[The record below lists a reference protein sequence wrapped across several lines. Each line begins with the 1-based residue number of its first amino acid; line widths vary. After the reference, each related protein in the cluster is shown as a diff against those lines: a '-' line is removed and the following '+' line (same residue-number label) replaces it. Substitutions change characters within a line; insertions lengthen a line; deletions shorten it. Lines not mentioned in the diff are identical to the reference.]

1 MEVLIMKI
9 TEGYMQYLEY
19 KTYYRIVGECIGDK
33 KPLVLLHGGPGST
46 HNYFEVLDK
55 VAEDGRAVIM
65 YDQLGCGL
73 SATPSRPDLWNA
85 QTWIDEL
92 IQLRKHLNLDEI
104 HLLGQSWGG
113 MQTIQYACDYKPE
126 GVKSYILSSTL
137 PSASI
142 WEKEQRRRVAYLPKN
157 MQKAIAQAE
166 KTNDYSSKEY
176 QIAEAEFMLR
186 HCADEVT
193 PDSPECLRRP
203 KVSGTESYLTAWG
216 QNEFCPS
223 GTLKNFNFTKDI
235 ENIQEPC
242 LIISGL
248 LDLCS
253 PLVAKTMYDKIPNSE
268 WELFEYSRHMPFV
281 EENDKYIEILN
292 KWMNKN
298 D

>member
-1 MEVLIMKI
+1 MKI
-9 TEGYMQYLEY
+9 TEGYMPYLEY
-19 KTYYRIVGECIGDK
+19 KTYYRIVGKCTGNK

-85 QTWIDEL
+85 KTWIEEL
-92 IQLRKHLNLDEI
+92 IQLRKHLGLDEI

-113 MQTIQYACDYKPE
+113 MQAIQYACEYKPE
-126 GVKSYILSSTL
+126 GIKSYILSSTL
-137 PSASI
+137 PAASL
-142 WEKEQRRRVAYLPKN
+142 WEKEQRRRVAYLPQE
-157 MQKAIAQAE
+157 MQDAIAKAE
-166 KTNDYSSKEY
+166 KAGDHSSKEY
-176 QIAEAEFMLR
+176 QEAEAEFMLR
-186 HCADEVT
+186 HCAGAVG

-203 KVSGTESYLTAWG
+203 KVAGTEAYVTAWG
-216 QNEFCPS
+216 QNEFSPS
-223 GTLKNFNFTKDI
+223 GTLKNFDFMKEIEDI
-235 ENIQEPC
+235 KEPC
-242 LIISGL
+242 LITSGL

-268 WELFEYSRHMPFV
+268 WELFEFSRHMPFV
-281 EENDKYIEILN
+281 EENEKYIEVLN
-292 KWMNKN
+292 KWLNKN

>member
-1 MEVLIMKI
+1 MKI
-9 TEGYMQYLEY
+9 IEGYMPYFEY
-19 KTYYRIVGECIGDK
+19 KTYYRIVGECTGNK

-55 VAEDGRAVIM
+55 LAKNGRAVIM

-73 SATPSRPDLWNA
+73 SSTPSRPDLWNA
-85 QTWIDEL
+85 KTWVDEL
-92 IQLRKHLNLDEI
+92 IQLRKHLGLDEI

-113 MQTIQYACDYKPE
+113 MQAIQYACDYKPD
-126 GVKSYILSSTL
+126 GIKSYILSSTL

-142 WEKEQRRRVAYLPKN
+142 WEKEQRRRVSYLPKE
-157 MQKAIAQAE
+157 MQIAIAQAE

-176 QIAEAEFMLR
+176 QIAEAEFMIR
-186 HCADEVT
+186 HCAGEIT

-203 KVSGTESYLTAWG
+203 KVSGTESYITAWG

-223 GTLKNFNFTKDI
+223 GTLKNFDFTKDI
-235 ENIQEPC
+235 EDIQEPC

-253 PLVAKTMYDKIPNSE
+253 PLIAKTMYDKIPNSE

-281 EENDKYIEILN
+281 EENDKYIKALN
-292 KWMNKN
+292 KWLNKN